1 MLALYHSLIQRHF
14 VIAVRVRR
22 ALEVLLM
29 QVKRWND
36 EFGLSLAVSI
46 NVSPL
51 QLVDRDFLTN
61 IKQICTD
68 ENIDPSSIYLDISNE
83 VIMGASIAAKE
94 ALG

>member
-1 MLALYHSLIQRHF
+1 
-14 VIAVRVRR
+14 
-22 ALEVLLM
+22 M